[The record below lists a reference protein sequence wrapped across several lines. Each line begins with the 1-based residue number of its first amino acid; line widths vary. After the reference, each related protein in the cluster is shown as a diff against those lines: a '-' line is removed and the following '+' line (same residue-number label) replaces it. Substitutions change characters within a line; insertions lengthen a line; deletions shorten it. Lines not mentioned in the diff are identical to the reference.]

1 MSTKVVYNWVL
12 ASKWTLDYKII
23 FYFLDKRS
31 VSDMEDRIQ
40 LSHFLFLEN
49 KKPKRQS
56 GRASA
61 ALHLSPGDYCGPRH
75 VVILTRGPSF
85 TQSAPVLLTDKIPCG
100 SWLYYALSPDKPI
113 FQKYY
118 TCTIR
123 LNTFSV

>member
-1 MSTKVVYNWVL
+1 MSTKVVDNWVL

-61 ALHLSPGDYCGPRH
+61 ALHLSPGDYCGPF
-75 VVILTRGPSF
+75 TRGPSF
-85 TQSAPVLLTDKIPCG
+85 TQSAPSIAD
-100 SWLYYALSPDKPI
+100 
-113 FQKYY
+113 
-118 TCTIR
+118 
-123 LNTFSV
+123 